1 MKRRL
6 LLFTLL
12 LAALPLRTLAY
23 DFSAIAP
30 SGQTLYYDIIGSGEV
45 QVSHCNYDDMGE
57 LAIPASVTFGGTT
70 YAVTGIMDAAFWE
83 CRGLTSVTI
92 PSSITTIGIQVF
104 SFCSGLTS
112 IQVEAGNA
120 VYDSRNDCNAI
131 IETSTNTLIAGCKN
145 TVIPNTVAFIGNDA
159 FLGCSG
165 LTLITIPN
173 AVTSI
178 GDLAFCGCSGL
189 TLITIPNAVTSIGDD
204 AFYGCSGL
212 TSIQVETGNTV
223 YDSRNDCNAI
233 IETATNTLIA
243 GCKNT
248 VIPNTVITIGENA
261 FLECSGLTSITIPNS
276 VISIEYGAFY
286 GCSGLTSI
294 TIPNSVIVIGTCAFG
309 KCEGL
314 TSVSIGA
321 SVGGICDGAFQGC
334 SGLTSITIPSSVTY
348 IGHFAFGDC
357 SGLTSI
363 TIPGSVTYIGSG
375 AFGYCG
381 GLTSIQVEAG
391 NAVYDSRNDC
401 NAIIETATNTLI
413 AGCKNTVIPNT
424 VTTIGWSAFCGCSG
438 LTSITIP
445 NSVTFIGDYSFTSCI
460 GLTSVTIGSAVD
472 SIGNAAFAWCET
484 LAELHCKAVV
494 PPALGEEV
502 FYLIGQDIPVY
513 VPCGAA
519 DAYRAAVGWNEF
531 TNIQEDCT
539 EGIGDV
545 DERDGLQVWSADG
558 SIHVAGAEGMAV
570 RVYDMLGRLVVS
582 THSSVRQAAAT
593 SSSLEEELR
602 VPVAGVYLVK
612 VGALPA
618 RKVVVM

>member
-1 MKRRL
+1 M
-6 LLFTLL
+6 
-12 LAALPLRTLAY
+12 
-23 DFSAIAP
+23 
-30 SGQTLYYDIIGSGEV
+30 
-45 QVSHCNYDDMGE
+45 
-57 LAIPASVTFGGTT
+57 
-70 YAVTGIMDAAFWE
+70 
-83 CRGLTSVTI
+83 
-92 PSSITTIGIQVF
+92 
-104 SFCSGLTS
+104 
-112 IQVEAGNA
+112 
-120 VYDSRNDCNAI
+120 
-131 IETSTNTLIAGCKN
+131 
-145 TVIPNTVAFIGNDA
+145 
-159 FLGCSG
+159 
-165 LTLITIPN
+165 
-173 AVTSI
+173 
-178 GDLAFCGCSGL
+178 
-189 TLITIPNAVTSIGDD
+189 
-204 AFYGCSGL
+204 
-212 TSIQVETGNTV
+212 
-223 YDSRNDCNAI
+223 
-233 IETATNTLIA
+233 
-243 GCKNT
+243 
-248 VIPNTVITIGENA
+248 
-261 FLECSGLTSITIPNS
+261 
-276 VISIEYGAFY
+276 
-286 GCSGLTSI
+286 
-294 TIPNSVIVIGTCAFG
+294 
-309 KCEGL
+309 
-314 TSVSIGA
+314 
-321 SVGGICDGAFQGC
+321 
-334 SGLTSITIPSSVTY
+334 
-348 IGHFAFGDC
+348 
-357 SGLTSI
+357 
-363 TIPGSVTYIGSG
+363 
-375 AFGYCG
+375 
-381 GLTSIQVEAG
+381 
-391 NAVYDSRNDC
+391 
-401 NAIIETATNTLI
+401 
-413 AGCKNTVIPNT
+413 IPNT

-519 DAYRAAVGWNEF
+519 DAYRAAVGWTEF